1 MEEILSIDEIEH
13 DLEIWV
19 SDGEN
24 FKSTSKSSLSL
35 CLTKIRPIQSDENL
49 IFVSEGPITD
59 QNIKEE
65 FGEQGSKTGNWKI
78 AQNLTVEDF
87 DEILDIN
94 DAAVDLKQKIHES
107 NGKFSSDSSFLRLG
121 DEILYPD
128 LLIKG

>member
-24 FKSTSKSSLSL
+24 FKSTSKSSLSV

-49 IFVSEGPITD
+49 IFVAEGPITD
-59 QNIKEE
+59 QNIEKEL
-65 FGEQGSKTGNWKI
+65 GEHGSKTGNWKI
-78 AQNLTVEDF
+78 AQNLTIEDF
-87 DEILDIN
+87 DEILDIK

-107 NGKFSSDSSFLRLG
+107 DGKFSSDSSFLRLG